1 MLNIKFT
8 FSLFILSIFIIEFNS
23 ISKAQEIS
31 YLHSG
36 TYNFSGSIDFTLTTE
51 TLPGNV
57 SYTEKFINCSPAG
70 SYFILDMLAVGLG
83 INYNYNGKYNPST
96 SGFNYYDVSLEYGP
110 IIKYYFMDEKFAPY
124 IEARY
129 AVDIFKLVGND
140 KKYGYT
146 ASIGFGMNYFITKNF
161 SLEPYIKYQY
171 RIKEYL
177 VFGETTPGQTYLID
191 KNILYGFGVD
201 YFIN

>member
-8 FSLFILSIFIIEFNS
+8 LKLFILFVFIIEFNGS
-23 ISKAQEIS
+23 SKAQEKS

-36 TYNFSGSIDFTLTTE
+36 TYNFSGSIDFTSTTE

-57 SYTEKFINCSPAG
+57 SYNEKFINCSPAG
-70 SYFILDMLAVGLG
+70 SYFVIDKLSIGLG
-83 INYNYNGKYNPST
+83 VTYNYIGKPYFSAA
-96 SGFNYYDVSLEYGP
+96 GLNYYDVSLEYGP
-110 IIKYYFMDEKFAPY
+110 IIKYYFMDEKVAPY

-129 AVDIFKLVGND
+129 AVDIFNLVGYD